1 MSRRLSLAALAAV
14 ALVLV
19 LVALLVGRGRDATS
33 AAAPRLAADSA
44 RDSLAASDG
53 ADRGAAC
60 GRPSMRG
67 CVPRSVLS

>member
-44 RDSLAASDG
+44 RTRRGLG
-53 ADRGAAC
+53 A
-60 GRPSMRG
+60 
-67 CVPRSVLS
+67 

>member
-14 ALVLV
+14 ALV

-44 RDSLAASDG
+44 RTRRGLG
-53 ADRGAAC
+53 A
-60 GRPSMRG
+60 
-67 CVPRSVLS
+67 